1 MTAVITIDGP
11 SGAGKGTTSAL
22 LAQKLGYHL
31 LDSGALY
38 RLTALAAT
46 LAGVEHDDE
55 PALAQLAAELDV
67 VFETV
72 DGGVKVVLAGSDVS
86 LDIRTEVAGMGA
98 SKVAALVSV
107 RAALLQRQRDFVLPP
122 GLVADGRDMGTT
134 VFPAAGLKIFLI
146 ASADERAR
154 RRMLQ
159 LQQKGQVADYQ
170 EVLAAIEQ
178 RDKQDRERSSS
189 PLKPAED
196 AHIIDSSDM
205 TIEQVLQVILQ
216 LAQA

>member
-46 LAGVEHDDE
+46 LAGVEHDNE